1 MLPNSEQPRG
11 CEQERLIRNFLRFL
25 RKADE
30 MEELK
35 LSVPTYNYTLFPT
48 EVELGEK
55 PEFGEPNVRVLVH
68 QAAGIRVVLGTH
80 NHDDEDKSDVQI
92 ERQPNGWMIFI
103 HPLGGSEGGGYVYMH
118 DDGRCFVVRERS
130 FGSTPAMEVLRR
142 GDAIPGF
149 NSRS

>member
-55 PEFGEPNVRVLVH
+55 PEFKRFIEFSQPR
-68 QAAGIRVVLGTH
+68 QREVLGF
-80 NHDDEDKSDVQI
+80 
-92 ERQPNGWMIFI
+92 PPPG
-103 HPLGGSEGGGYVYMH
+103 HPYWNKETIAAV
-118 DDGRCFVVRERS
+118 
-130 FGSTPAMEVLRR
+130 AMRYPKMDMKPYRR
-142 GDAIPGF
+142 
-149 NSRS
+149 RKE